1 MVVVRLIALCFV
13 ASSCLAAGSTPEQ
26 TIEQLWQAFSHPP
39 GVSADTQTL
48 QTLFHPQAMVFGSRY
63 RQQQPELRIDNAQDF
78 VASLQKVSEQGFYE
92 CEISRSVER
101 QDRFAQVYSVV
112 ESRRDPK
119 APQAD
124 FVGVNSIQL
133 YQTDKGWQIL
143 SLYYHVDPDL
153 AARLSIA
160 NSGNCLSSDSPRTP

>member
-1 MVVVRLIALCFV
+1 MPNRCAVLLWLLCG
-13 ASSCLAAGSTPEQ
+13 ACAATEPAPEQ
-26 TIEQLWQAFSHPP
+26 TVQKLWQALSHPP
-39 GVSADTQTL
+39 GVSADTQAL

-63 RQQQPELRIDNAQDF
+63 RQQQPELRISNAQDF
-78 VASLQKVSEQGFYE
+78 VDSLQKVSEQGFYE
-92 CEISRSVER
+92 CEISRSIER

-119 APQAD
+119 TASAD

-153 AARLSIA
+153 AARLSSA
-160 NSGNCLSSDSPRTP
+160 NIGNCLVSDSQRTR